1 LLASG
6 SLGIDPPKETDMID
20 HRQLGREL
28 DLFHSNPLVGAGL
41 PIWLPAGA
49 AARYAVESFV
59 RREEARAGYRHVYSP
74 PMARREMYERSG
86 HLAHFADDMFPP
98 MRLGSDEL
106 VLRPSLCPHH
116 AMVFASRG
124 RSYRELPLRIGEMGV
139 MYREERSGV
148 LSGLSRVRAISL
160 NDGHIF
166 CAEDQIGAEVAGA
179 LDLIRRSH
187 AALGIEAAGYRLSR
201 RGPGGK
207 YAGAADVWERSERV
221 LRAALVESAVSFV
234 EAEGEAAFYGPKIDV
249 QMLDHAGRE
258 FTLATVQVDFHQP
271 EQFDLSYVDS
281 DGERRR
287 PVMVHRSAVGSFE
300 RLFAHLIEVHE
311 GAFPAWFAPVQL
323 LVLPVGADEFA
334 PAADFAGQAERAGL
348 RVEVSVDGSLASRVR
363 EAALRKIPYQAVI
376 GAREAA
382 AGAAS
387 LRLRGES
394 EQPSL
399 SWEAALALL
408 RDRCAAPDGQ
418 LS

>member
-1 LLASG
+1 
-6 SLGIDPPKETDMID
+6 MID

-28 DLFHSNPLVGAGL
+28 DLFHSSPLVGAGL

-49 AARYAVESFV
+49 AARYAVESYV

-86 HLAHFADDMFPP
+86 HLPHFADDMFPP
-98 MRLGSDEL
+98 MQLGADEV

-124 RSYRELPLRIGEMGV
+124 RSYRELPLRIAEIGG

-148 LSGLSRVRAISL
+148 LSGLSRVRSISL

-166 CAEDQIGAEVAGA
+166 CADDQVGAEVSGA
-179 LDLIRRSH
+179 LELIRRTH

-207 YAGAADVWERSERV
+207 YVGSAEIWQHSEAL
-221 LRAALVESAVSFV
+221 LREALVASGVSFV

-249 QMLDHAGRE
+249 QFLDHAGRE

-281 DGERRR
+281 DGEHRR

-311 GAFPAWFAPVQL
+311 GAFPAWFAPVQVV
-323 LVLPVGADEFA
+323 VLPVADEEFA
-334 PAADFAGQAERAGL
+334 SAAAFAARCEQAGL
-348 RVEVSVDGSLASRVR
+348 RVEVSASGSLGSRVR
-363 EAALRKIPYQAVI
+363 EAALRKVPYRAVI

-382 AGAAS
+382 QDQVS
-387 LRLRGES
+387 LRLRVEGELPQQS
-394 EQPSL
+394 QAD
-399 SWEAALALL
+399 AAALL
-408 RDRCAAPDGQ
+408 RSRCAPPDEQ
-418 LS
+418 MS